1 MGNTSVP
8 LTLPSITFETMRRV
22 LVVALFFGTPF
33 IVCVASASSIATD
46 DITRLK
52 SKYVYENEPK
62 DTFAIVDSV
71 RVSALDLN
79 ESSDGKQT
87 YGEWLSDISTKIIP
101 FDNDEIPTDEDLFN
115 CHINSKQFRVPMVYN
130 SLVKEQIDYFGTRWQ
145 PILKQML
152 SKSAH
157 FFPLYEEILV
167 EYNMPVEIKYLSVI
181 ESALNP
187 YARSRSGAVGAWQFM
202 PATARIFDLNMNYQV
217 DERRSLE
224 KSTRAACV
232 YLQQMYDQYG
242 DWLLAL
248 ASYNCG
254 PGNVRKAMR
263 RSGKTSFWDIYD
275 HLPRE
280 TQKYVPKF
288 IAMAYMM
295 NFCNEFGIT
304 PAPIDDNLYQTERV
318 FCEEGLDLA
327 VIADK
332 LEISKKRLLQCNP
345 EMIISEI
352 PYDGK
357 GYNLYV
363 PCGKASLFYEN
374 QWDIQKISAVMAI
387 EKRIAEANKPKIN
400 YHYVRRGESLTYIAR
415 KHGVTVSQLRAW
427 NRIRGSTIYP
437 KQRLKV
443 HRS

>member
-1 MGNTSVP
+1 
-8 LTLPSITFETMRRV
+8 MRRFNII
-22 LVVALFFGTPF
+22 ALLFSTPF
-33 IVCVASASSIATD
+33 LVCTTNASSFDSENKIL
-46 DITRLK
+46 LK
-52 SKYVYENEPK
+52 TKHVHENEPK
-62 DTFAIVDSV
+62 DTFSAVDSAL
-71 RVSALDLN
+71 VSVSVLN
-79 ESSDGKQT
+79 FSSDDVYS
-87 YGEWLSDISTKIIP
+87 YGERLIDISTTVTL
-101 FDNDEIPTDEDLFN
+101 FENNEIPTDEDLFN
-115 CHINSKQFRVPMVYN
+115 CHVNSKQFRVPMVYN
-130 SLVKEQIDYFGTRWQ
+130 PLVKEQIDYFGTRWQ

-152 SKSAH
+152 SKSNH

-187 YARSRSGAVGAWQFM
+187 HARSRSGAVGAWQFM
-202 PATARIFDLNMNYQV
+202 PATARIFDLDINYKV

-232 YLQQMYDQYG
+232 YLRQMYEQYG

-263 RSGKTSFWDIYD
+263 RSGKTSFWEIYD
-275 HLPRE
+275 YLPRE

-295 NFCNEFGIT
+295 NFYDEFGIT

-318 FCEEGLDLA
+318 FCEEGLDLG
-327 VIADK
+327 VIAEK
-332 LEISKKRLLQCNP
+332 LGVSEKRLLQCNP
-345 EMIISEI
+345 EMKTTEI
-352 PYDGK
+352 PFKGK
-357 GYNLYV
+357 GYDLYV
-363 PCGKASLFYEN
+363 PCETASLFYEN
-374 QWDIQKISAVMAI
+374 QWDIQKMSAVRAE
-387 EKRIAEANKPKIN
+387 EKRIAEANKPKVN
-400 YHYVRRGESLTYIAR
+400 YHYVRQGESLTFIAR

-427 NRIRGSTIYP
+427 NGIKGSTIYP

-443 HRS
+443 YRG